1 MISCLKDLE
10 RIVEVIM
17 SIHDIDGFLGDS
29 EAMALY
35 HMARYGPGDGEI
47 VEIGSFKGRSTTCLA
62 MGSMD
67 SEREKI
73 TSIDPH
79 HGARNIMHKVPEGG
93 TEKVFKENLQKFGV
107 AEHVDPYTATSAK
120 MAETW
125 DKEIRLLFIDGDHD
139 YEVARLDYE
148 LWEPHLI
155 KGGLIAIHDTSGG
168 YPGPMAVVNQFIQNS
183 KKFKDVVRFNSLT
196 IAAKVM

>member
-10 RIVEVIM
+10 RMVDVVM
-17 SIHDIDGFLGDS
+17 TIHNIDGFLGDS

-35 HMARYGPGDGEI
+35 LMAKNGPGKGEI
-47 VEIGSFKGRSTTCLA
+47 VEIGSFKGRSTACLA

-67 SEREKI
+67 AGREII
-73 TSIDPH
+73 TTIDPH
-79 HGARNIMHKVPEGG
+79 TGARNIMHKVPEGG
-93 TEKVFKENLQKFGV
+93 TEKVFKENLLKFGV

-120 MAETW
+120 IAETW

-155 KGGLIAIHDTSGG
+155 TGGLIAIHDTSGG
-168 YPGPMAVVNQFIQNS
+168 YPGPMAIVNQFIQNS

-196 IAAKVM
+196 VATKVM